1 MQAVQAPMLRPLGVG
16 DVLDRTFTVYR
27 SKPLLFIALSAIW
40 YLLLILTLIFLAVA
54 VFAGTL
60 NTFVQQ
66 AGSSNPQL
74 VGEVIAGVV
83 VFGIVAVV
91 LAILMLAAQSAAL
104 VYAGGQRYLARDVT
118 IGEAF
123 RAGLSAAGRLF
134 LAGLAVFFAI
144 LAMWVVVFI
153 AAGVVAFLARGA
165 GAVAFVVIGLA
176 VIVAIVGTFYL
187 AASWLIAP
195 VIVVVERMGP
205 LAALSRSW
213 RLSEGNRWRII
224 GIQAL
229 LGILNL
235 VLSILIAGIFGAL
248 DAGGGE
254 TGQLGVATV
263 VENLV
268 NFASTIIWA
277 PVEWIAFTVLYYDL
291 RVRKEAFDLQLAAE
305 ALPQS

>member
-1 MQAVQAPMLRPLGVG
+1 MQAVQAPQLRPLGVG

-66 AGSSNPQL
+66 ANRSSPQL

-104 VYAGGQRYLARDVT
+104 VYAGGRRYLARDVT

-144 LAMWVVVFI
+144 LAMWVVVFVV
-153 AAGVVAFLARGA
+153 AGIVAFLARGT
-165 GAVAFVVIGLA
+165 GAVAFIAIGLA

-195 VIVVVERMGP
+195 VVVVVEKMGP

-235 VLSILIAGIFGAL
+235 VLSILIAGIFGAI
-248 DAGGGE
+248 DTSGGE
-254 TGQLGVATV
+254 IGQFGVATV

-305 ALPQS
+305 ALPQP

>member
-165 GAVAFVVIGLA
+165 GAVAFIVIGLA

-195 VIVVVERMGP
+195 VIVVVEKMGP

>member
-1 MQAVQAPMLRPLGVG
+1 VQAVQTPMLRPLGVG

-165 GAVAFVVIGLA
+165 GAVAFIVIGLA

-195 VIVVVERMGP
+195 VIVVVEKMGP

>member
-66 AGSSNPQL
+66 AGSPNPQL

-165 GAVAFVVIGLA
+165 GAVAFIVIGLA

-195 VIVVVERMGP
+195 VIVVVEKMGP

>member
-1 MQAVQAPMLRPLGVG
+1 MLRPLGVG
-16 DVLDRTFTVYR
+16 DVLDRTFTVYK

-66 AGSSNPQL
+66 AGRSNPQL

-83 VFGIVAVV
+83 VFGIVALV
-91 LAILMLAAQSAAL
+91 LTILMLAAQSAAL
-104 VYAGGQRYLARDVT
+104 VYAGGQRYLARAVT

-144 LAMWVVVFI
+144 FAMWVVVFI

-165 GAVAFVVIGLA
+165 GAVAFIVIGLA

-195 VIVVVERMGP
+195 VIVVVEKMGP

-254 TGQLGVATV
+254 TGQLGVATL
-263 VENLV
+263 VENLI